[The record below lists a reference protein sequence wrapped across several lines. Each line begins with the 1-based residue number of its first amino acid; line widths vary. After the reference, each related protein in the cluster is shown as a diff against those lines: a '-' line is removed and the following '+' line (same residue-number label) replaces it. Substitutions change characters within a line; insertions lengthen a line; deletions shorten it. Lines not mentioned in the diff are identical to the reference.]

1 MKKLLMV
8 MPLVILLCFT
18 FGCQQQGEEVAE
30 EKAKVDL
37 KKVADNIV
45 KAYISV
51 DATAMANLYTEDAII
66 ITSGVELRGKKAFQ
80 KHMESKLRAF
90 PDFKIEFLTVLPSG
104 NHIVFEQLVSGTH
117 TGPLPTPEGEEIP
130 PTGKKV
136 EFKVVWIG
144 RISPEGLIEEDRTYF
159 DSADFMRQLGL
170 MK

>member
-1 MKKLLMV
+1 MKKFLTII
-8 MPLVILLCFT
+8 PLVILLCFT
-18 FGCQQQGEEVAE
+18 FGGQQQGEEVAE

-45 KAYISV
+45 KAYKSA
-51 DATAMANLYTEDAII
+51 DAAAMANLYAEDAII
-66 ITSGVELRGKKAFQ
+66 IVPGEVLRGRKALQ
-80 KHMESKLRAF
+80 KHTESMLRAF
-90 PDFKIEFLTVLPSG
+90 PDLKIEFLTVLPSG
-104 NHIVFEQLVSGTH
+104 NHIVFEQLVSGTN
-117 TGPLPTPEGEEIP
+117 TGPLSTPEGEIP

-136 EFKVVWIG
+136 EFKAVWIG